1 LLNDKAGTSKEQMK
15 KMTLAGTVAIVI
27 ISLAGWASPAF
38 QSSQQNPPQPP
49 AASESAVPA
58 ATPEPTPSS
67 QSATPAK
74 KAGARKTARRHK
86 RSTTNS
92 GQATK
97 KVVRNGG
104 TQEPMVQI
112 APGMSDDQASKN
124 RQGTAQLLAT
134 TDANLKKLDGQRLDG
149 SKQDVVK
156 QIQTYVEQA
165 RTAEAAGDLDRA
177 HNLAVKAQLL
187 SDDLVR
193 H

>member
-1 LLNDKAGTSKEQMK
+1 M
-15 KMTLAGTVAIVI
+15 
-27 ISLAGWASPAF
+27 
-38 QSSQQNPPQPP
+38 
-49 AASESAVPA
+49 
-58 ATPEPTPSS
+58 
-67 QSATPAK
+67 
-74 KAGARKTARRHK
+74 
-86 RSTTNS
+86 
-92 GQATK
+92 
-97 KVVRNGG
+97 
-104 TQEPMVQI
+104 QI
-112 APGMSDDQASKN
+112 APAMSDARASQN

-134 TDANLKKLDGQRLDG
+134 TDANLKKLDGQQLDV

>member
-1 LLNDKAGTSKEQMK
+1 MK
-15 KMTLAGTVAIVI
+15 LAGTVGMGVLWLAI
-27 ISLAGWASPAF
+27 WAAPAIALP
-38 QSSQQNPPQPP
+38 QENPPAQEAP
-49 AASESAVPA
+49 AAPE
-58 ATPEPTPSS
+58 ATPSPSGAQTSVAPQEETQKKSSTKKTKRHHKPATKADSGTTP
-67 QSATPAK
+67 
-74 KAGARKTARRHK
+74 
-86 RSTTNS
+86 
-92 GQATK
+92 K
-97 KVVRNGG
+97 KVVHNGG
-104 TQEPMVQI
+104 TAEPIVQI
-112 APGMSDDQASKN
+112 APGMSDAQASQN

-134 TDANLKKLDGQRLDG
+134 TDANLKKLDGQQLDL

>member
-1 LLNDKAGTSKEQMK
+1 
-15 KMTLAGTVAIVI
+15 
-27 ISLAGWASPAF
+27 
-38 QSSQQNPPQPP
+38 
-49 AASESAVPA
+49 
-58 ATPEPTPSS
+58 
-67 QSATPAK
+67 
-74 KAGARKTARRHK
+74 
-86 RSTTNS
+86 
-92 GQATK
+92 
-97 KVVRNGG
+97 
-104 TQEPMVQI
+104 MVQI

-165 RTAEAAGDLDRA
+165 RTAESAGDLDRA

>member
-1 LLNDKAGTSKEQMK
+1 
-15 KMTLAGTVAIVI
+15 
-27 ISLAGWASPAF
+27 
-38 QSSQQNPPQPP
+38 
-49 AASESAVPA
+49 
-58 ATPEPTPSS
+58 
-67 QSATPAK
+67 
-74 KAGARKTARRHK
+74 
-86 RSTTNS
+86 
-92 GQATK
+92 
-97 KVVRNGG
+97 
-104 TQEPMVQI
+104 MVQI

-134 TDANLKKLDGQRLDG
+134 TDANLKKLDGQQLDS